1 MYDSPHYPMGYS
13 NLLWDIVEYYNIK
26 IISFSRNILIQLK
39 KRKIKSIHL
48 QFYKPTNIDHKK
60 KNEKLNI
67 FFWYRNDLKLKYY
80 LNYFNLSDIK
90 NITYL
95 TLDNLKPE
103 EINYKNLNISYQ
115 RKKFLNQNIF
125 KSYLKNND
133 IFLCPRKKEGI
144 GMAQVEAFS
153 FGVSWI

>member
-67 FFWYRNDLKLKYY
+67 FF
-80 LNYFNLSDIK
+80 
-90 NITYL
+90 
-95 TLDNLKPE
+95 
-103 EINYKNLNISYQ
+103 
-115 RKKFLNQNIF
+115 
-125 KSYLKNND
+125 
-133 IFLCPRKKEGI
+133 GI
-144 GMAQVEAFS
+144 EMT
-153 FGVSWI
+153 